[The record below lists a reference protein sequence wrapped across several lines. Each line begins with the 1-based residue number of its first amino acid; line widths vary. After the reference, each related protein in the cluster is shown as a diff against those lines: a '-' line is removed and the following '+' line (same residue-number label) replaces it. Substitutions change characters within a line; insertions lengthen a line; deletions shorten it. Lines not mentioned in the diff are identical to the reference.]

1 MSNSK
6 MKMPLI
12 LGGLAVVGIII
23 FLVLQNMSKSS
34 ELQEA
39 NTAILTL
46 DQAKN
51 KSDSLYRELRA
62 QIDLYKDENDAMQS
76 EVISKED
83 ELEKLYGKIN
93 RLIKRAEQDKSEKKA
108 LEKQLKELSEE
119 IITLKKFVD
128 KQSQSIQELRDENE
142 RLRQEKAELNEN
154 LDSARTVNDQ
164 ITDEN
169 NNLKDQNANLN
180 DKVALASVLKVA
192 NITPKALRF
201 KANGLEKETNVAKK
215 VEKLNI
221 CFDIVRNEVAPEEL
235 DKFYLRI
242 TDPVGVAIIDE
253 GRGSGRFKDVAQDRD
268 VYFTTMKSFTYT
280 VDKKLVCLDWA
291 KGNNNF
297 ISGTYEFEI
306 FNKGYLV
313 GKSSFMLK

>member
-6 MKMPLI
+6 TKLPLI
-12 LGGLAVVGIII
+12 LGALAVVGIVI

-34 ELQEA
+34 ELQNA
-39 NTAILTL
+39 NEAILTL

-51 KSDSLYRELRA
+51 KSDSLYRELRE
-62 QIDLYKDENDAMQS
+62 QIDLYKDENDAMQR
-76 EVISKED
+76 EVVSKED
-83 ELEKLYGKIN
+83 ELEKLYAKIN
-93 RLIKRAEQDKSEKKA
+93 RLIKRAEKDKSEKKE
-108 LEKQLKELSEE
+108 LEKQLKELSAE
-119 IITLKKFVD
+119 IAELKKFVET
-128 KQSQSIQELRDENE
+128 QSQSIQELRDENE
-142 RLRQEKAELNEN
+142 RLRKEKAELNDN
-154 LDSARTVNDQ
+154 LDSAKTVNNQ

-169 NNLKDQNANLN
+169 NNLKDENSDLN
-180 DKVALASVLKVA
+180 DKVALASVLKVS
-192 NITPKALRF
+192 NITPKAIRF
-201 KANGLEKETNVAKK
+201 KSNGMEKETNVAKK

-242 TDPVGVAIIDE
+242 TDPVGVAIVE
-253 GRGSGRFKDVAQDRD
+253 ENRGSGRFRDMKQDRD

-280 VDKKLVCLDWA
+280 VDKKLVCLDWG
-291 KGNNNF
+291 KGNKSF

-313 GKSSFMLK
+313 GKSSFTLK